1 MNNEKMSKM
10 KKMKK
15 QKMKKFGIIRKNL
28 DDFHD
33 LVSECEENQQ
43 PILRSHRFS
52 EEKRQ
57 FSLDGQQKQTFY
69 QRKSTKK
76 FAKVSRSNNE

>member
-1 MNNEKMSKM
+1 MVYRCCCNFVVK
-10 KKMKK
+10 
-15 QKMKKFGIIRKNL
+15 IL

-33 LVSECEENQQ
+33 LVSECEEIQQ

-57 FSLDGQQKQTFY
+57 FSLDVQQKQTFY
-69 QRKSTKK
+69 QRKSTKQI
-76 FAKVSRSNNE
+76 R